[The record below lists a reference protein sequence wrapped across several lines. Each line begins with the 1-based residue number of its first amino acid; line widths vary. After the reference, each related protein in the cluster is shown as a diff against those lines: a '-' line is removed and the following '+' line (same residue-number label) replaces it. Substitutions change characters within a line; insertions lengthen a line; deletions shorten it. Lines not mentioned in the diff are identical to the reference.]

1 MHLEARVPR
10 VPLSDRSGSSALRAL
25 RRQSAPVLIGSVVI
39 LVIVSLIVGVPGG
52 FVSTSGGEVAVVRNG
67 GPFDDNAIRT
77 VLGPSSKRTWV
88 GLKSQVHRYPAQQ
101 RLFTITTDPKRA
113 STLGVDTL
121 TISSNDGVN
130 LGIEGTLYFTLN
142 RDSAVLRSFDDGYG
156 TRRFRGQDNKM
167 RYPWD
172 GEEGWTAFF
181 GQAVRPVID
190 NSLRTQISGFRCA
203 DLVPSCAFMQQD
215 PTKPRALI
223 SNEESK
229 SNFIKI
235 QDAVNASLSND
246 IRNTLGAPYLTSFRF
261 TLARITLPPAVQSAI
276 DDAQANLA
284 QLYKAQT
291 DVQKARAEAAA
302 NKARQEGYRACPT
315 CAELDKIR
323 ANR

>member
-1 MHLEARVPR
+1 MI
-10 VPLSDRSGSSALRAL
+10 
-25 RRQSAPVLIGSVVI
+25 VL
-39 LVIVSLIVGVPGG
+39 LLAALIVGLPGG
-52 FVSTSGGEVAVVRNG
+52 FASTSGGEVAVVRNG
-67 GPFDDNAIRT
+67 GPFDDNKVRAI
-77 VLGPSSKRTWV
+77 LGTSSKRTWI

-101 RLFTITTDPKRA
+101 RFFTITTDPKRA
-113 STLGVDTL
+113 SNLGVDTL

-130 LGIEGTLYFTLN
+130 LGVEGTLYFTLN
-142 RDSAVLRSFDDGYG
+142 RDPAVLRVFDDGFG
-156 TRRFRGQDNKM
+156 TRRFRGQDDEM

-172 GEEGWTAFF
+172 GEKGWTAFF

-215 PTKPRALI
+215 PTKPRALV

-229 SNFIKI
+229 ANFTKI
-235 QDAVNASLSND
+235 QEAVNASLTSD
-246 IRNTLGAPYLTSFRF
+246 IQRTLGAPYLTSFRF
-261 TLARITLPPAVQSAI
+261 TLTRITLPAAVQSGI

-284 QLYKAQT
+284 QLYKVQT

-323 ANR
+323 ARG